1 MLYKD
6 DNTLNTFVR
15 YTVTPDMLNVNWTLV
30 CLWWNSTG
38 SSNYTERSREGRQGQ
53 TGSLS
58 SRRRQ
63 FRAGTRSKLVEVKTN
78 SGFVLLFFSALKYDA
93 AKEERYQQ
101 EAKQRE
107 LQRIEDALQMAARR
121 GESVWPQWHL
131 WIPVDFSVSC
141 FICHLCSAKFS
152 CGFNF
157 RFLQFTFFP
166 PHKQAQF

>member
-6 DNTLNTFVR
+6 DSTLNTFVR

-63 FRAGTRSKLVEVKTN
+63 FRAGTRSTLVEVKTN
-78 SGFVLLFFSALKYDA
+78 SGFVLVVFLSIKVWCSEGGALPAGGQAEGTATHRGCA
-93 AKEERYQQ
+93 ADGRTQGWVS
-101 EAKQRE
+101 
-107 LQRIEDALQMAARR
+107 LT
-121 GESVWPQWHL
+121 SVT
-131 WIPVDFSVSC
+131 PVDT
-141 FICHLCSAKFS
+141 
-152 CGFNF
+152 CGFF
-157 RFLQFTFFP
+157 CFLLHLP
-166 PHKQAQF
+166 SLLC